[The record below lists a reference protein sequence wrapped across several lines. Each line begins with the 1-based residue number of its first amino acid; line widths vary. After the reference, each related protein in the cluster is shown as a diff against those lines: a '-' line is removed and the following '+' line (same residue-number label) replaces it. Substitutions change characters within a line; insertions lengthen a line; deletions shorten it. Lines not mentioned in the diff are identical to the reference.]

1 MYKQAIIAVTVVNA
15 LAITVDLASPEDP
28 SYTTE
33 NKGDTCWLKG
43 EGRDA
48 TEIPATC
55 PDGWE
60 N

>member
-1 MYKQAIIAVTVVNA
+1 MIKQAIIAVTFANA
-15 LAITVDLASPEDP
+15 LAITVDVASVNEPT
-28 SYTTE
+28 YTTE

-43 EGRDA
+43 EGREA

-55 PDGWE
+55 PDGWD